1 MLDAMTTRTDHHTE
15 AAAELLVRA
24 HACLADGDPIQAS
37 EKGWE
42 AAAQMVKAVA
52 EARGWEH
59 SDLREMFRAIH
70 WLVEETGQP
79 ELRTYFSAA
88 NVLQMNFYDDFLPV
102 ATISFDLEA
111 VERLVELLGPLSA
124 DRSD

>member
-1 MLDAMTTRTDHHTE
+1 MMDAVTTRTDYHAETATE
-15 AAAELLVRA
+15 FLARA
-24 HACLADGDPIQAS
+24 HAYLADGDSLQAS

-42 AAAQMVKAVA
+42 AAAQMIRAVA

-111 VERLVELLGPLSA
+111 VERLVELLGPLVA

>member
-1 MLDAMTTRTDHHTE
+1 MDAVTTRTDYHAET
-15 AAAELLVRA
+15 AAEFLARA
-24 HACLADGDPIQAS
+24 HAYLVNGDLLQAS

-42 AAAQMVKAVA
+42 AAAQMVRVVA

-59 SDLREMFRAIH
+59 GDLRELYRAIR

-79 ELRTYFSAA
+79 ELRDHFNAA
-88 NVLQMNFYDDFLPV
+88 IVLQMNFYDDFLPV

-111 VERLVELLGPLSA
+111 VERLVELLGPLA